1 MSMIYTSDHKLS
13 DDIIR
18 LCPELFSQ
26 GTATIIEESPYPQPF
41 GNAWVIVKINAVLF
55 RFVWDRATPIVQVK
69 FAEQGSWEWLDAV
82 VARVTGPPDTS
93 PADWSDWCALI
104 KQLLAPG
111 QTAASSS

>member
-41 GNAWVIVKINAVLF
+41 GNAWVIVK
-55 RFVWDRATPIVQVK
+55 
-69 FAEQGSWEWLDAV
+69 
-82 VARVTGPPDTS
+82 
-93 PADWSDWCALI
+93 
-104 KQLLAPG
+104 
-111 QTAASSS
+111 